1 MIYYKI
7 ISGTDVIDATD
18 NLVTVRY
25 STASKSVMRC
35 NEREGPNGI
44 ISSDGQYI
52 WHVEGWN
59 EFGDGV
65 KRDTVKL
72 FEITESEYIQ
82 LREKLDESGKVP
94 EPDNPETPENPD
106 ETVMTPVEMRVK
118 IKELTATVDS
128 LQTRNDFLEECLM
141 EISEVVYA

>member
-7 ISGTDVIDATD
+7 VSGTDVIDATD

-25 STASKSVMRC
+25 SAASQSVMRC

-65 KRDTVKL
+65 ERDTVKL
-72 FEITESEYIQ
+72 FEITESEYSQ

-118 IKELTATVDS
+118 IKELAATVDS
-128 LQTRNDFLEECLM
+128 LQTRNNFLEECLM